1 MLNYCRSLRS
11 NHWWVD
17 IETVQ
22 GKLTLWLWT
31 ITINTLLWI
40 INNWFPFHS
49 VLFFFSTS
57 ERKNSLNTSSSL
69 FFFSLINL
77 VQVTNS
83 CNMPQTYDNSHDN
96 SDIGNLEKLGK
107 YLHFYLE
114 SYMNNKQKKLS
125 ALILKMKSYCL
136 LLLYQL
142 LISI

>member
-1 MLNYCRSLRS
+1 
-11 NHWWVD
+11 
-17 IETVQ
+17 
-22 GKLTLWLWT
+22 
-31 ITINTLLWI
+31 
-40 INNWFPFHS
+40 
-49 VLFFFSTS
+49 
-57 ERKNSLNTSSSL
+57 
-69 FFFSLINL
+69 
-77 VQVTNS
+77 
-83 CNMPQTYDNSHDN
+83 MPQTYDNSHDN